1 MNAPVHI
8 QSPSRPARARLT
20 LDDYYQ
26 MSAMGLLD
34 RFARTELID
43 GEIIVLNALHIPHA
57 RTYMRMLLTLNE
69 SVVASRLALEVFGEL
84 TSELSPF
91 DGPLPD
97 ISILDSRLIE
107 NVTQGAPREAVLL
120 VVEIASTSARRDLG
134 KKRKLYASRG
144 VPEYWV
150 VVIPKGTVERFA
162 EPVEGDYKRH
172 DSFAFVDAI
181 SSVTLPGIGIPAGTL
196 AA

>member
-1 MNAPVHI
+1 MNAPVRF

-26 MSAMGLLD
+26 MSAMGLLN

-57 RTYMRMLLTLNE
+57 RTYMRTL
-69 SVVASRLALEVFGEL
+69 LALNSSATASDLDIEVFGEL
-84 TSELSPF
+84 TAELSPF

-97 ISILDSRLIE
+97 ISILDSHLIK

-120 VVEIASTSARRDLG
+120 IVEVASTSARRDLG
-134 KKRKLYASRG
+134 KKRKLYASCG

-150 VVIPKGTVERFA
+150 AVIPKATVERFA
-162 EPVEGDYKRH
+162 EPVDGDYQRH
-172 DSFAFVDAI
+172 DSFAFADAI
-181 SSVTLPGIGIPAGTL
+181 DSLTLPGIGIPAGTL
-196 AA
+196 SV